1 MMKKDQA
8 IQYLTEMLG
17 KSLRITTTD
26 TRMFL
31 GQLKCLDARFIA
43 ESWKKKVFD
52 KLFQN
57 IKPSPYL
64 PNNPFACDFD
74 ENYMLTHEQ
83 DCNLILDK
91 THEYRILSTQ
101 SAISDEIEQETNH
114 SPNLSSRYVG
124 LVVIPGRYITRIEI
138 EEFVSQL
145 STSRRAEAG
154 IPAKQKGQSMSKGDS
169 SKEICDPLDSGCQE
183 ASEERK
189 ETNVL
194 MADE

>member
-1 MMKKDQA
+1 MKKDQA

-31 GQLKCLDARFIA
+31 GQLKCLDA
-43 ESWKKKVFD
+43 
-52 KLFQN
+52 
-57 IKPSPYL
+57 
-64 PNNPFACDFD
+64 
-74 ENYMLTHEQ
+74 

-91 THEYRILSTQ
+91 THEYRLSSTQ
-101 SAISDEIEQETNH
+101 ATISDEIEQESNH

-124 LVVIPGRYITRIEI
+124 LVVIPGRYITRIEL

-154 IPAKQKGQSMSKGDS
+154 IPAKQKGQSVSKGHS